1 MERLRMVGAA
11 TLAMVLAAGC
21 GDDDAST
28 ETDGGQRADSGSQM
42 LDGGGADAAR
52 SDGGGGGDEDSG
64 LPVVACDAPIPA
76 LTMVEVTTERFS
88 SPLYV
93 TQPPG
98 SDDLYVVERGGR
110 VRIVRDGDVLETP
123 FLNVSG
129 LLNGAPTGGNE
140 WGLLGLAFHPQYQ
153 TNGRFFIAY
162 TPNGSPWR
170 NIIAEGTRSDDPDV
184 AEDEV
189 TPIVTVADDAGNH
202 NGGML
207 AFGRDGY
214 LYAGI
219 GDGGLQRD
227 PNNRAQDL
235 SVLLGKVLRLDVSVV
250 GEARVPADNP
260 FSDSEIW
267 ALGLRNPWRFS
278 FDRETGDFWVGDVGN
293 ETWEEISVVTAETAS
308 GVNFGW
314 PIYEGSRES
323 PNRNGRNLV
332 AGTTHHPPIAEYTHE
347 DGVSIV
353 GGYVYRGSAI
363 PALRGVYFYG
373 DSSADDYVR
382 GLRVCDGE
390 VTRGPEAVPGLERST
405 LPSYGLVSFGEDN
418 DGELY
423 MVYLVT
429 GEVLRI
435 VAAE

>member
-1 MERLRMVGAA
+1 MLAHAA
-11 TLAMVLAAGC
+11 LVVACGDGG
-21 GDDDAST
+21 GDDDPSDAGPVSQQDAAT
-28 ETDGGQRADSGSQM
+28 PGTDGGRTDAGADGGAPDSGAPAV
-42 LDGGGADAAR
+42 D
-52 SDGGGGGDEDSG
+52 
-64 LPVVACDAPIPA
+64 CDAPIPA
-76 LTMVEVTTERFS
+76 LTMVPVTSETFS

-98 SDDLYVVERGGR
+98 STDLYVVERGGR
-110 VRIVRDGDVLETP
+110 IRIVRDGAVLDADFLDVASRL
-123 FLNVSG
+123 
-129 LLNGAPTGGNE
+129 GARAPVGGDE

-162 TPNGSPWR
+162 TPNGAPWR
-170 NIIAEGTRSDDPDV
+170 NVIAEGSRSSVPDV

-189 TPIVTVADDAGNH
+189 TEIVSIPDDAGNH

-207 AFGRDGY
+207 AFGPDGY

-235 SVLLGKVLRLDVSVV
+235 SSLLGKILRLDVSAP

-260 FSDSEIW
+260 FADSEIW

-278 FDRETGDFWVGDVGN
+278 FDRENGDFWVGDVGN
-293 ETWEEISVVTAETAS
+293 QTWEEISVVTSETAP

-332 AGTTHHPPIAEYTHE
+332 AGTTHHPPVAEYTHE
-347 DGVSIV
+347 DGISIV

-363 PALRGVYFYG
+363 PGLRGVYFYG
-373 DSSADDYVR
+373 DSSADEYVR
-382 GLRVCDGE
+382 GLRYCDGE
-390 VTRGPEAVPGLERST
+390 ITRGPEAVPGLERT
-405 LPSYGLVSFGEDN
+405 ALPSYGLVSFGEDE

-423 MVYLVT
+423 TVYLVT
-429 GEVLRI
+429 GEVMRI